1 MNQFRDSFVGYRQ
14 YWVLAQRA
22 ALLCRC
28 ASATGF
34 GGQSIH
40 RILLRYEFAPCF
52 QRNILG
58 GLLKF
63 LAVGCGLNDISPSA
77 NSSGT
82 SHLSPDGG
90 GLTRAAVHR
99 LAADGYARLAL
110 YNYCLDC
117 GVTLYRWVW
126 APRLTTI
133 SVSWPTFN
141 ASIA

>member
-40 RILLRYEFAPCF
+40 RVLLRYSLRLPFSPK
-52 QRNILG
+52 RSILA
-58 GLLKF
+58 GLFKF
-63 LAVGCGLNDISPSA
+63 LAVGCGLNDIAPSA

-82 SHLSPDGG
+82 
-90 GLTRAAVHR
+90 
-99 LAADGYARLAL
+99 
-110 YNYCLDC
+110 
-117 GVTLYRWVW
+117 
-126 APRLTTI
+126 
-133 SVSWPTFN
+133 
-141 ASIA
+141 